1 MKYLVFL
8 VSVFLGVSAYS
19 QHDFQ
24 VWVKAGTE
32 GEIVK
37 KLDWSF
43 ELNSRFGAEGVE
55 TFFPQAG
62 LEYKVTKWF
71 RPSLEY
77 RYIFDKDDY
86 GNYDLGHRINLNA
99 GFKER
104 VARFDLGLRLRYQYA
119 FSRLGSETDYD
130 ADFDQA
136 VRVKL
141 SSTYDID
148 NSVISPLFN
157 TEVFYNP
164 SFGPEGPGLTKIR
177 LAIGTSL
184 ELDGPH
190 KLSFK
195 YQIDK
200 KLYNFAAD
208 LRHVIGFS
216 YTYKL

>member
-1 MKYLVFL
+1 MKHLVFL
-8 VSVFLGVSAYS
+8 IFAFLGVSAYS

-24 VWVKAGTE
+24 VWLKTGAE
-32 GEIVK
+32 GGVVK

-43 ELNSRFGAEGVE
+43 ELNSRFGAEGLE

-71 RPSLEY
+71 RPSVEY

-99 GFKER
+99 GFKEL

-119 FSRLGSETDYD
+119 FSRLGSTVEYD

-136 VRVKL
+136 VRAKL
-141 SSTYDID
+141 SSLYDID
-148 NSVISPLFN
+148 NSVFSPLFN
-157 TEVFYNP
+157 VELFYNP
-164 SFGPEGPGLTKIR
+164 AFGPKGPGFTKVR
-177 LAIGTSL
+177 VAVGTSL

-190 KLSFK
+190 KFSFK
-195 YQIDK
+195 YQLDK
-200 KLYNFAAD
+200 KLYAFSAD
-208 LRHVIGFS
+208 LRHVVGFS